1 MHFRVEG
8 RGAATIHDVTISN
21 IPEPD
26 TSSTSPTLKILQ
38 AKKDRTLKA
47 LQRCK
52 KSIESVEAYLA
63 TLNIQHIET
72 AKLSQVVA
80 DYDATAEQLDE
91 RTLELE
97 QKLSDIE
104 EEIDA
109 ERVKLRGTTVD
120 KKLNLRATIGVFAD
134 SAGEVEIVL
143 IYGMSQTYCNTMV

>member
-1 MHFRVEG
+1 M
-8 RGAATIHDVTISN
+8 
-21 IPEPD
+21 
-26 TSSTSPTLKILQ
+26 
-38 AKKDRTLKA
+38 KA

-63 TLNIQHIET
+63 TLNVQHIDM
-72 AKLSQVVA
+72 AKLSQVVV

-104 EEIDA
+104 EEVDA
-109 ERVKLRGTTVD
+109 EPAKLRGTTVD

-143 IYGMSQTYCNTMV
+143 IYGISQTCCNTMVQLTLFLAAVHEASWDALYDIRVDMHTKEKPVTLIYKATIT

>member
-1 MHFRVEG
+1 M
-8 RGAATIHDVTISN
+8 
-21 IPEPD
+21 
-26 TSSTSPTLKILQ
+26 
-38 AKKDRTLKA
+38 
-47 LQRCK
+47 
-52 KSIESVEAYLA
+52 
-63 TLNIQHIET
+63 
-72 AKLSQVVA
+72 A